1 MNTNDDK
8 TFQIIIIT
16 LIVLLFYTLRNK
28 HTFTSQHAFKFHSGV
43 TQHFKDLLSL
53 NVIVFVSVILGGSI
67 KKEDNKNSGYGSP
80 PISLSLVV
88 VVMITVQWLCSNSRI
103 VLLP

>member
-8 TFQIIIIT
+8 TFQIIIIIT

-53 NVIVFVSVILGGSI
+53 NVIVFVSVILGVVLKRG
-67 KKEDNKNSGYGSP
+67 DNKNSGYGSP
-80 PISLSLVV
+80 PISLSSSSSS
-88 VVMITVQWLCSNSRI
+88 WSPFNDY
-103 VLLP
+103 VLIRV

>member
-8 TFQIIIIT
+8 TFQNIIIIT

-67 KKEDNKNSGYGSP
+67 KKGG
-80 PISLSLVV
+80 
-88 VVMITVQWLCSNSRI
+88 Q
-103 VLLP
+103 